1 MVKKI
6 KENVHVI
13 NNEMRSDKI
22 RRSSL
27 LFNQREVVVEVDG
40 DDDDD

>member
-1 MVKKI
+1 MVKR
-6 KENVHVI
+6 NVNIV
-13 NNEMRSDKI
+13 NNEVRSDKI

-40 DDDDD
+40 DDDDN

>member
-1 MVKKI
+1 MVKR
-6 KENVHVI
+6 NVNIV
-13 NNEMRSDKI
+13 NNEVRSDKI

>member
-1 MVKKI
+1 MVKR
-6 KENVHVI
+6 NVNIV
-13 NNEMRSDKI
+13 NNEVRSDKI

-40 DDDDD
+40 DDDDE